1 MRIVLLVILSS
12 FYFNLYSQSA
22 EAKNKILLVKENL
35 EQVPPYSCEIKIKI
49 DVSFINIK
57 EREGKMTF
65 LGPNDINYKIKGF
78 AFLPKKEM
86 GGISS
91 NLFNSEFIAVSMGSE
106 NNNEIIKVIPMDI
119 NADIVTGQFWITNEN
134 LIDKMIIITK
144 DKGSYTASFTY
155 EDIPYNIPS
164 QIKMSFD
171 VKNQKMPALLTGDL
185 ESYTEEIEDVN
196 EVSKGEIS
204 IKYFNH
210 IFEK

>member
-12 FYFNLYSQSA
+12 FYFNMYSQSA

-144 DKGSYTASFTY
+144 DKGSYTAYFTY